1 MRPAPWHPPITWS
14 PSEETIGRRVHRA
27 KLFPFLRR
35 IRHLLF
41 DDAFQVELGT
51 LYADSPFGQPPVPPA
66 KLALVTILQAYTG
79 VSDDE
84 ALEALVMDRR
94 WQLVLDC
101 LDAETAPFGKATL
114 VRFRAA
120 LIATSLDRRLIERTV
135 ALAEQDGGMTPRPLR
150 VALDSSPLWGAGRVE
165 DTINLLGHALRK
177 VLSMIAGHQG
187 WEVAAPSAA
196 ALVTGSSL
204 KAALDRNW
212 DDPAA
217 RQAALGTVLAAL
229 ADVEAGLGGQPA
241 PAALAVAQQIQAQD
255 VTVDAAGQPEVR
267 RGVAKDR
274 RISIEDADMR
284 HGRKSRSQRID
295 GFKRH
300 VLRDLDR
307 GLIRAVGVT
316 KANAAEATVTDAL
329 DADLAAQGIGLADL
343 DELAIDRAYLSSR
356 WVRER
361 PATLTVICKAW
372 PVRNGDRFPKPAFA
386 LDWTAGTVCCPN
398 GVTMPL
404 QLGATV
410 HFPKAAC
417 AACPLQVQC
426 TTSAEGRSLTIHPDE
441 RLFAELRE
449 RQQTPA
455 GRAKLRERVA
465 VEHDLAHI
473 GHWQGD
479 RARYRGQRKNLFD
492 LRRTAV
498 VHNLHVLLRTF
509 PTVQSLAA

>member
-1 MRPAPWHPPITWS
+1 
-14 PSEETIGRRVHRA
+14 
-27 KLFPFLRR
+27 
-35 IRHLLF
+35 
-41 DDAFQVELGT
+41 
-51 LYADSPFGQPPVPPA
+51 
-66 KLALVTILQAYTG
+66 
-79 VSDDE
+79 
-84 ALEALVMDRR
+84 
-94 WQLVLDC
+94 
-101 LDAETAPFGKATL
+101 
-114 VRFRAA
+114 
-120 LIATSLDRRLIERTV
+120 
-135 ALAEQDGGMTPRPLR
+135 
-150 VALDSSPLWGAGRVE
+150 
-165 DTINLLGHALRK
+165 
-177 VLSMIAGHQG
+177 MIAGHQG

-196 ALVTGSSL
+196 ALGSGSSL

-217 RQAALGTVLAAL
+217 RQDALGTVLAAL
-229 ADVEAGLGGQPA
+229 AEVEAALGDQAA
-241 PAALAVAQQIQAQD
+241 PPPLAIARQIRAQD
-255 VTVDAAGQPEVR
+255 VTVDAAGKPEVR
-267 RGVAKDR
+267 RGVANDR

-284 HGRKSRSQRID
+284 HGRKSRSQRVD

-300 VLRDLDR
+300 VLSDLDR
-307 GLIRAVGVT
+307 GVIRAVGVT
-316 KANAAEATVTDAL
+316 RANAAEATVTEAL

-343 DELAIDRAYLSSR
+343 GELAIDRGYLSSH

-361 PATLTVICKAW
+361 PVSLTVVCKAW
-372 PVRNGDRFPKPAFA
+372 PVRNGDRFPKPAFH
-386 LDWTAGTVCCPN
+386 LDWEAETVRCPT
-398 GVTMPL
+398 GVEVPL
-404 QLGATV
+404 QVGATV

-426 TTSAEGRSLTIHPDE
+426 TTSAAGRSLTIHPDE

-473 GHWQGD
+473 GQWQGD

-498 VHNLHVLLRTF
+498 VHNLHVVLRTC